1 MNGKRRIPAG
11 ALCLALMLTGCGPK
25 EAEPTPAVTPEPT
38 PSPTAEPRAE
48 EFVLPYS
55 HAGGFHPITGSNR
68 INLTLA
74 PLLYEGLFEVDN
86 TFTAQLELC
95 SGYSVSEDGL
105 TWTFRLREAAFSDG
119 SPLTG
124 AEAAASLNTA
134 RQSQRFQARLKDIT
148 RVTAGEGEVTV
159 TLSRPNG
166 DLPSLLDV
174 PIVKETEEAQ
184 RPLGTGAYFLEE
196 GGEGLVLRAR
206 EAQAALETISLRAI
220 AAEDDLVYAFDTRE
234 ISLVNV
240 DLTGTNA
247 LGYSGRYETTD
258 YPTTTLLYVGYN
270 LHSEACREE
279 TVRRALSLA
288 LDRQEVAGRLLAGH
302 AVASA
307 LPIHPVSPLYDG
319 ELADGAK
326 TDPAGARALL
336 EGAGWSYDEAGR
348 LRRGRSGLTLRLV
361 VNQENTYKVAVAEAL
376 AGDLTELG
384 CEVTVEKLPWDD
396 FVSALGRRDFDL
408 YLGETTPAADFDLE
422 ALLAP
427 GGSLNYGGCQ
437 DAELTEALNAFRGAV
452 GEERQQAA
460 SALCARL
467 GQVAP
472 ITPLCFKNGS
482 LLTQWGQIRGAKPSP
497 TQRNVFADFETWQI
511 ELG

>member
-1 MNGKRRIPAG
+1 MKRTAAHLG
-11 ALCLALMLTGCGPK
+11 LALSLLLTLPACRQA
-25 EAEPTPAVTPEPT
+25 EAQETPEATPTPVWTEPVG
-38 PSPTAEPRAE
+38 ERAG
-48 EFVLPYS
+48 FVLPYS
-55 HAGGFHPITGSNR
+55 AAGGFHPITGSNR

-74 PLLYEGLFEVDN
+74 PLLYEGLFAVDN

-95 SGYSVSEDGL
+95 SSYTVSEDGL
-105 TWTFRLREAAFSDG
+105 TWTFRLREKTFSDG

-124 AEAAASLNTA
+124 AEVAASLNAA
-134 RQSQRFQARLKDIT
+134 RQSQRFQGRLGDIL
-148 RVTAGEGEVTV
+148 RVTAGEREVTV

-174 PIVKETEEAQ
+174 PIVKETGEPQ
-184 RPLGTGAYFLEE
+184 RPLGTGRYYLEE
-196 GGEGLVLRAR
+196 SGEGLTIRLVEPGARLDTIPLRP
-206 EAQAALETISLRAI
+206 I

-247 LGYSGRYETTD
+247 LGYSGRYETAD

-270 LHSEACREE
+270 LRSEACREE
-279 TVRRALSLA
+279 TVRQALALA

-302 AVASA
+302 AVAAA
-307 LPIHPVSPLYDG
+307 LPIHPASPLYDG
-319 ELADGAK
+319 GAAAGAK
-326 TDPAGARALL
+326 TDLAAARALL

-348 LRRGRSGLTLRLV
+348 LRRGRSGLTLRLA

-376 AGDLTELG
+376 AGDLAGLG
-384 CEVTVEKLPWDD
+384 CEVTVEKLPWED
-396 FVSALGRRDFDL
+396 FVAALQRRDFEL
-408 YLGETTPAADFDLE
+408 YLGETTLTADFDLE

-437 DAELTEALNAFRGAV
+437 DGELSEALTAFREAD

-460 SALCARL
+460 SGLCARL
-467 GQVAP
+467 VQVVP

-482 LLTQWGQIRGAKPSP
+482 LLTQWGQVWGTSP
-497 TQRNVFADFETWQI
+497 TQHNVFAGFDSWKI
-511 ELG
+511 GLG

>member
-1 MNGKRRIPAG
+1 MNGKRRISVG
-11 ALCLALMLTGCGPK
+11 VLCLALLLVGCGPK
-25 EAEPTPAVTPEPT
+25 EVEPTPTSTPEPT

-134 RQSQRFQARLKDIT
+134 RQSQRFQARLKDVT

-174 PIVKETEEAQ
+174 PIVKETEEPQ

-206 EAQAALETISLRAI
+206 EAQAPLETISLRPI
-220 AAEDDLVYAFDTRE
+220 AAEDDLVYAFDARE

-258 YPTTTLLYVGYN
+258 YSTTTLLYVGYN

-279 TVRRALSLA
+279 AVRRALSLA
-288 LDRQEVAGRLLAGH
+288 LDRQEASTGSINIRWSENPVEVLERGEEFCRCRHLETGRELDVLTEFLRRDEAGVWCEDSTDYRL
-302 AVASA
+302 
-307 LPIHPVSPLYDG
+307 PVSPGDTLSLVRTTSRGLLCKKDG
-319 ELADGAK
+319 V
-326 TDPAGARALL
+326 T
-336 EGAGWSYDEAGR
+336 GWYFGR
-348 LRRGRSGLTLRLV
+348 
-361 VNQENTYKVAVAEAL
+361 VAE
-376 AGDLTELG
+376 E
-384 CEVTVEKLPWDD
+384 
-396 FVSALGRRDFDL
+396 
-408 YLGETTPAADFDLE
+408 
-422 ALLAP
+422 
-427 GGSLNYGGCQ
+427 N
-437 DAELTEALNAFRGAV
+437 
-452 GEERQQAA
+452 
-460 SALCARL
+460 
-467 GQVAP
+467 
-472 ITPLCFKNGS
+472 
-482 LLTQWGQIRGAKPSP
+482 
-497 TQRNVFADFETWQI
+497 
-511 ELG
+511 

>member
-1 MNGKRRIPAG
+1 MKKKGIW
-11 ALCLALMLTGCGPK
+11 LLALSLLLTLPGCRQAGGQ
-25 EAEPTPAVTPEPT
+25 ETPEPT
-38 PSPTAEPRAE
+38 PTPVWTEPAE
-48 EFVLPYS
+48 EQAGFVLPYS
-55 HAGGFHPITGSNR
+55 AAGGFHPITGSNR
-68 INLTLA
+68 INLTLT
-74 PLLYEGLFEVDN
+74 PLLYEGLFAVDN

-95 SGYSVSEDGL
+95 SGYTVSEDGL
-105 TWTFRLREAAFSDG
+105 TWTFRLREKNFSDG

-124 AEAAASLNTA
+124 AEVAASLNTA
-134 RQSQRFQARLKDIT
+134 RQSQRFQGRLRDIV

-174 PIVKETEEAQ
+174 PIVKETGEPQ
-184 RPLGTGAYFLEE
+184 RPLGTGHYYLEE
-196 GGEGLVLRAR
+196 SGEGLTIRLTEPWAQLDTIPLRP
-206 EAQAALETISLRAI
+206 I

-247 LGYSGRYETTD
+247 LGYSGRYETAD
-258 YPTTTLLYVGYN
+258 YPTTTMLYVGYN
-270 LHSEACREE
+270 LRSEACREE
-279 TVRRALSLA
+279 TVRQALALA

-302 AVASA
+302 AVAAA
-307 LPIHPVSPLYDG
+307 LPIHPASPLYDSG
-319 ELADGAK
+319 VAAGAK
-326 TDPAGARALL
+326 TDLAAARALL

-348 LRRGRSGLTLRLV
+348 LRRGRSGLTLRLA

-376 AGDLTELG
+376 AGDLTALG
-384 CEVTVEKLPWDD
+384 CEVTVEKLPWED
-396 FVSALGRRDFDL
+396 FVSALQRRDFDL
-408 YLGETTPAADFDLE
+408 YLGETTLTADFDLE

-437 DAELTEALNAFRGAV
+437 DGELSEALTAFREAD

-467 GQVAP
+467 VQVAP

-482 LLTQWGQIRGAKPSP
+482 LLTQWGQVWGTKPSP
-497 TQRNVFADFETWQI
+497 TQHNVFAGFDSWRI
-511 ELG
+511 GLG